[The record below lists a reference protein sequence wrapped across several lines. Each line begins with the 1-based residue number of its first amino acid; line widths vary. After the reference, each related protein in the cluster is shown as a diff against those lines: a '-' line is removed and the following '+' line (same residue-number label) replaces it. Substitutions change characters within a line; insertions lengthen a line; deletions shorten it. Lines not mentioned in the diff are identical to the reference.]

1 MGASVVLG
9 RMEQTGLWGQAG
21 DGPNKLMGQI
31 EAWGKRRM
39 GQTGLWAD
47 RTNGRSDV
55 WVRGAFPCDK
65 TRERISGIS
74 L

>member
-31 EAWGKRRM
+31 EAWDKRRM
-39 GQTGLWAD
+39 EQTGL
-47 RTNGRSDV
+47 
-55 WVRGAFPCDK
+55 
-65 TRERISGIS
+65 
-74 L
+74 